1 MNHVYLYGP
10 PGSGKSTLGKLL
22 AGRLDLPFVDVDQKI
37 REDAG
42 MPIPEIFAK
51 ETEKGFRARERRA
64 LEEVAAWD
72 RAVVSLGGGAL
83 VDPACREIAE
93 RTGTVLFLDCTV
105 DLLRDRVARQP
116 GTRPLLN
123 GSADDPTKK
132 IEALMARRAEH
143 YAGFA
148 RRVRVADNELD
159 RMAAEAEVLAGSYRI
174 ESGDVPSDV
183 VVGAG
188 ILESLGVWAK
198 ARGMNRRAVVVCDTN
213 TDPLYGA
220 RVAASLEAA
229 GISAERAVVPAGEET
244 KTLDTVQEIWRAFQ
258 RAGLGRDD
266 FAVAVGGGVTG
277 DMTGFASAT
286 WMRGMRWINVPTTLL
301 SMVDASTGGKTGC
314 DLPGAKNMVGAFHS
328 PSLVLADVSTLT
340 TLPAREWR
348 CGLAEAVKHAFISD
362 PSLLD
367 RMDVVAGLRGRPDDA
382 AFDADGDLDGLA
394 AFVSRALAVKVALV
408 REDPREKG
416 PRAKLNL
423 GHTVGH
429 AVEVATGFAV
439 KHGEAVA
446 IGTVEEAR
454 LAVRLGL
461 VDDPSW
467 PARVADAFAC
477 AGLPTELP
485 AGVTF
490 ASLADVMRRDKKKKD
505 GRVRFA
511 LPCGAGDVRVV
522 PVDL

>member
-22 AGRLDLPFVDVDQKI
+22 AGRLNLPLVDVDAKI

-51 ETEKGFRARERRA
+51 ETEKGFRAREKRA
-64 LEEVAAWD
+64 IEEVASWD
-72 RAVVSLGGGAL
+72 RAVVALGGGAL

-93 RTGTVLFLDCTV
+93 RTGTVLFLDCSV

-143 YAGFA
+143 YASFG
-148 RRVRVADNELD
+148 RRVRVADDEQE
-159 RMAAEAEVLAGSYRI
+159 RMLAEAEILLGTFRI

-183 VVGAG
+183 VVGTD
-188 ILESLGVWAK
+188 LLDTLGEAAK
-198 ARGMNRRAVVVCDTN
+198 ARGLVRRAVVVCDAN

-220 RVAASLEAA
+220 RVARSLESA
-229 GISAERAVVPAGEET
+229 GVAAERVVIPAGEET

-277 DMTGFASAT
+277 DMTGFAAAT
-286 WMRGMRWINVPTTLL
+286 WMRGMRWVNVPTTLL

-348 CGLAEAVKHAFISD
+348 CGLAEAVKHAFIAD
-362 PSLLD
+362 PGLLG
-367 RMDVVAGLRGRPDDA
+367 RMGVVAGLRGLADDA
-382 AFDADGDLDGLA
+382 RFDAGGDLEGLA
-394 AFVSRALAVKVALV
+394 AFVRRALFVKVALV

-429 AVEVATGFAV
+429 AVEVATDFAV
-439 KHGEAVA
+439 KHGEAVS

-461 VDDPSW
+461 VSDTW
-467 PARVADAFAC
+467 PGQVAAAFAHV
-477 AGLPTELP
+477 GLPTELP

-490 ASLADVMRRDKKKKD
+490 DSLADIMRRDKKKKD

-511 LPCGAGDVRVV
+511 LPCGAGDVRVL